1 MKLVI
6 LVILAT
12 YLTLSAAMQSD
23 DEKCSQAA
31 ELFVKEYNA
40 GDNHVYYLE
49 RVTAC
54 WTVGDDLH
62 VSLTMTFDHKYI
74 NNVLTY
80 NTLPCVNVITK
91 STLREQVWR
100 RN

>member
-1 MKLVI
+1 MKLII
-6 LVILAT
+6 LVLLAT
-12 YLTLSAAMQSD
+12 CLTFSAAD
-23 DEKCSQAA
+23 YEKCSQAA

-40 GDNHVYYLE
+40 GDNHVYYLG